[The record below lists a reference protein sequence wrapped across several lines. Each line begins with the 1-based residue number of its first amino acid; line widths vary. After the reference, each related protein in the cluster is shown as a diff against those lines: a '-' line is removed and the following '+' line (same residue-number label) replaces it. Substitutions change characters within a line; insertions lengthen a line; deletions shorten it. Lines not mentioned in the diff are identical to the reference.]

1 MNKVEETIETFIDEL
16 NVHLTEIQNVH
27 RENYVA
33 EIKDHLYSYAN
44 DLSKQGLSEKEIEHK
59 IREEFVSMGELAE
72 GFINSTPSSAPA
84 NRLKNN
90 SMMLPPLLVGALGIY
105 IFPNHQELLVA
116 LMLFIYA
123 YLVLVKKA
131 IWGFAVVRKNPRGI
145 KNREKVSQSGS
156 VYLFVLGLSFLI
168 GEFVSV
174 PNKNIIFASFIA
186 LLSIGF
192 FFYVQKK
199 LVR

>member
-16 NVHLTEIQNVH
+16 NVHLTEIQTVH

-33 EIKDHLYSYAN
+33 EIKDHLYSYAK
-44 DLSKQGLSEKEIEHK
+44 DLSSQGLSEKDIEHK
-59 IREEFVSMGELAE
+59 IREEFVSMNELAE
-72 GFINSTPSSAPA
+72 DFINSTPSPPA
-84 NRLKNN
+84 NRFKNN
-90 SMMLPPLLVGALGIY
+90 SMMLPPLLVGALGIF

-123 YLVLVKKA
+123 YLVLIKKA
-131 IWGFAVVRKNPRGI
+131 IWGFAVVRKKPSGI

-156 VYLFVLGLSFLI
+156 VYLFVLGLLFLI

-174 PNKNIIFASFIA
+174 PNKNIIFATFIA

>member
-16 NVHLTEIQNVH
+16 NVHLTEIQTVH

-33 EIKDHLYSYAN
+33 EIKDHLYSYAK
-44 DLSKQGLSEKEIEHK
+44 DLSRQGLSEKDIEHK
-59 IREEFVSMGELAE
+59 IREEFVSMNELAE
-72 GFINSTPSSAPA
+72 DFINSTPSPPA
-84 NRLKNN
+84 NRFKNN
-90 SMMLPPLLVGALGIY
+90 SMMLPPLLVGALGIF

-123 YLVLVKKA
+123 YLVLIKKA
-131 IWGFAVVRKNPRGI
+131 IWGFAVVRKNPSGI

-156 VYLFVLGLSFLI
+156 VYLFVLGLLFLI

-174 PNKNIIFASFIA
+174 PNKNIIFATFIA